1 MSSKLQHLQFAKLH
15 LSTHVMS
22 NKVDDSQPVSLGHQG
37 LKTFAI
43 YPSDRARV
51 SRKCVTI
58 SLFSLLFLFLFSFSF
73 LSLLER
79 LIGLLFRGPDLL
91 KVVRSTRLDFCRA

>member
-15 LSTHVMS
+15 LSTHVTS
-22 NKVDDSQPVSLGHQG
+22 NKVVDSQPVGLGHRA
-37 LKTFAI
+37 LKTFTI

-51 SRKCVTI
+51 SRQSVTI
-58 SLFSLLFLFLFSFSF
+58 SFFSLFLFFFSFSS

-79 LIGLLFRGPDLL
+79 LIGLLLKGPNLL
-91 KVVRSTRLDFCRA
+91 KVVKSSRLDFCRA